1 MKKYLI
7 FIPIVIA
14 LLIAVIVSI
23 ALHVDTFEVMT
34 IPRSYSY
41 VSTYSDSDTMDVLVY
56 VSSKNSYLTRK
67 ESVENCY
74 IKAKDNH
81 DEMKIELLDISDCDM
96 KTKVYNHNFYLYKF
110 SFDISFTVSTEYELS
125 INEAILTM
133 EYGQKEVVFTL
144 GSFYYYKMP
153 YYGDDSN
160 NLIITSLSPVL
171 GYIKENRT
179 ISGIKIGIRNNS
191 NKDITISDIKLLD
204 PNIYPSLGDVKIV
217 NGDLGTLETIS
228 SILGYN
234 YNILSQDTENS
245 DVNQDISLS
254 IGRKEE
260 ITIVVPIK
268 YLNDY
273 PINSLGFIISYQE
286 KDSSDI
292 IKYYY
297 DDYVFFNSAKETYDE
312 ARVVITTYENN

>member
-110 SFDISFTVSTEYELS
+110 SFDITFSVTSEYELS
-125 INEAILTM
+125 INDAILTM
-133 EYGQKEVVFTL
+133 DYGGRKVNLTL
-144 GSFYYYKMP
+144 GSFYYYKLP
-153 YYGDDSN
+153 YYGDNTND
-160 NLIITSLSPVL
+160 LIITSLKPVL
-171 GYIKENRT
+171 GYIGENRT
-179 ISGIKIGIRNNS
+179 TYGIKIGLRNNGRDKINIS
-191 NKDITISDIKLLD
+191 NIKLLD
-204 PNIYPSLGDVKIV
+204 PNIYASLDEVIKI
-217 NGDLGTLETIS
+217 NESSNSYETMT

-234 YNILSQDTENS
+234 YSHKGDI
-245 DVNQDISLS
+245 NQNGSLMISLDS
-254 IGRKEE
+254 KEE
-260 ITIVVPIK
+260 IEIIVPIK

-273 PINSLGFIISYQE
+273 PINTFGFIVSYKE
-286 KDSSDI
+286 ASSDEEI
-292 IKYYY
+292 RYYY
-297 DDYVFFNSAKETYDE
+297 DDFTYFNSFKEIIDE
-312 ARVVITTYENN
+312 RMVVITKYENN

>member
-1 MKKYLI
+1 MKKYLV

-14 LLIAVIVSI
+14 LLVAVIISI

-67 ESVENCY
+67 GSVENCY
-74 IKAKDNH
+74 IKGRDNL
-81 DEMKIELLDISDCDM
+81 DEMKIDLLDITDCDM

-125 INEAILTM
+125 INDAILTM
-133 EYGQKEVVFTL
+133 EYGQKEVVFEL

-160 NLIITSLSPVL
+160 NLVVTSLSPVL

-179 ISGIKIGIRNNS
+179 ISGIKIGIRNNA
-191 NKDITISDIKLLD
+191 NRDITINDIKLLD
-204 PNIYPSLGDVKIV
+204 PNIYPFLDDVRV
-217 NGDLGTLETIS
+217 VSSDLGTLETIS

-234 YNILSQDTENS
+234 YNISSNE
-245 DVNQDISLS
+245 IEAGS
-254 IGRKEE
+254 INLTIGKKDE

-273 PINSLGFIISYQE
+273 PINTLGFIISYQE